1 MEVPS
6 TQKCLPDLGF
16 MTYINLFQ
24 QLLRETESIVTSDG
38 RHFPDRKLSHHL
50 LCQCL
55 EQLLTKD
62 RINLFKRL
70 THFIAAAHR
79 HKIDIKNLFFLYP
92 VINSNLYREFCKDKT
107 SSEYFDPLTVSYA
120 EGASFTLKK
129 ASLAL
134 FVITGNII
142 AELLGFTEFIRK
154 SERIVAAGDSFD
166 RVEDIAIEWAK
177 EFDIYR
183 QKRGGSSQQE
193 RQYRAIV
200 DFLARQF
207 TAGEF
212 THLDIRSQHVLDFW
226 SAHWPQ
232 KNLSVQ
238 RYKKVHDLFC
248 NFVKQFAI
256 EGFSSGK
263 FTSSQHQR
271 TSADVL
277 ADTYDI
283 LDSFSADHTTPY
295 LSSFEDWRALL
306 IDHTDVKFLDRTR
319 LGDVSFLADLS
330 PDLNNLYLS
339 AMRSRCFA
347 GVENKLIQLRRNCA
361 SRDQLAEALDPEN
374 LQGSA
379 LDYKAIENFYIGATD
394 SFREVGFAC
403 AYVLLYNQCSEA
415 LWLLYHLDPDLDGE
429 DGFFRDV
436 AAAGL
441 LPDSEK
447 IDATQLEEISELFFT
462 RLIESHA
469 TPPHIQKSVKNAH
482 SIWKKINRQG
492 FIHAQINDT
501 SIVESLTF
509 AAPRI
514 PNALSHLES
523 SLRQLYLQVND
534 LEQKMQEDRL
544 VMHQIFS
551 DIYLS
556 VRHSEEVV

>member
-1 MEVPS
+1 
-6 TQKCLPDLGF
+6 

-24 QLLRETESIVTSDG
+24 QLLRETESIVTSDD
-38 RHFPDRKLSHHL
+38 RHFPDRTLSHHL

-62 RINLFKRL
+62 RVKLFKRL
-70 THFIAAAHR
+70 THLIAAAHR
-79 HKIDIKNLFFLYP
+79 HKIDIKNFFFLYP
-92 VINSNLYREFCKDKT
+92 VINSSLYCEFCKNIT
-107 SSEYFDPLTVSYA
+107 SPENLEPLTVSYA
-120 EGASFTLKK
+120 EGASFTLQKG
-129 ASLAL
+129 SLAL
-134 FVITGNII
+134 LVITGNIV
-142 AELLGFTEFIRK
+142 AELLGFTEFIHK
-154 SERIVAAGDSFD
+154 SERIAAASDSFE
-166 RVEDIAIEWAK
+166 RVENIAIEWAK

-248 NFVKQFAI
+248 NFVDQFAL
-256 EGFSSGK
+256 EAFAAGK
-263 FTSSQHQR
+263 FTSNQHQR

-277 ADTYDI
+277 TDTYDI
-283 LDSFSADHTTPY
+283 LDSFSADQATSY
-295 LSSFEDWRALL
+295 ASSFEDWRALL
-306 IDHTDVKFLDRTR
+306 LDHTDVKFLDRTR
-319 LGDVSFLADLS
+319 LEDVSFLADLP
-330 PDLNNLYLS
+330 PDSNHLYLS

-361 SRDQLAEALDPEN
+361 SRDQLAEALDSEN
-374 LQGSA
+374 LQTSA
-379 LDYKAIENFYIGATD
+379 LDYKAIETLYIRATD
-394 SFREVGFAC
+394 SFREAGLAG
-403 AYVLLYNQCSEA
+403 AYILLYNQCSEA

-429 DGFFRDV
+429 DGFFRDLV
-436 AAAGL
+436 AADL

-462 RLIESHA
+462 RLIENDA

-492 FIHAQINDT
+492 FIHAQINDI

-523 SLRQLYLQVND
+523 SLRQLHLQVND
-534 LEQKMQEDRL
+534 LDQQMQEDRL
-544 VMHQIFS
+544 VMQSIFS
-551 DIYLS
+551 DIYLF
-556 VRHSEEVV
+556 VHHSEEVV